1 MKIFALLKDSFLFK
15 NIEEGRLKELI
26 SQNQPSVES
35 FKRGELV
42 YSSMTNRRLVGFI
55 LSGGCEVRRG
65 RSEATPILLNTLSKG
80 DSFGILSVFS
90 DEAFPTEIYAAKSC
104 EVIFFTDQQIRS
116 FMAVSPEITANLVT
130 FMADR
135 IAFLNKK
142 IATFSGSR
150 TTDKLA
156 ALLLSE
162 MEQLGCTEFAFNY
175 VKASEEISAGRASV
189 YRAVASLEAD
199 GLISVTDKKVLIIDP
214 VGLERIT
221 K

>member
-1 MKIFALLKDSFLFK
+1 MKVFTVLKDSFLFK
-15 NIEEGRLKELI
+15 NIEEGRLRELL
-26 SQNQPSVES
+26 SKSQPSVES

-42 YSSMTNRRLVGFI
+42 YSSLTNKRLVGFV
-55 LSGGCEVRRG
+55 LSGSCEVRRD
-65 RSEATPILLNTLSKG
+65 RSESSPILLNTLTVG

-90 DEAFPTEIYAAKSC
+90 DEAFPTEIYAARGC
-104 EVIFFTDQQIRS
+104 EIIFFTDQQIRS
-116 FMAVSPEITANLVT
+116 FMAASVEITENLVS

-135 IAFLNKK
+135 IAFLNRK

-150 TTDKLA
+150 TTDRLA

-162 MEQLGCTEFAFNY
+162 MARLGSAEFAFNY
-175 VKASEEISAGRASV
+175 VKAAEEINAGRASV

-199 GLISVTDKKVLIIDP
+199 GLISVTEKKVLIIDP
-214 VGLERIT
+214 KGLERIT